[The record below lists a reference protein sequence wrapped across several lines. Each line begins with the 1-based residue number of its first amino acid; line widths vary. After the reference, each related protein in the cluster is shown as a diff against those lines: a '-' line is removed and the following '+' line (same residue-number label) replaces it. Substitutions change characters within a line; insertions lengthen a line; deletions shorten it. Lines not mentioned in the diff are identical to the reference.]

1 MPVNYAYN
9 PHEHRS
15 IAAAAIAD
23 ETGSLLDRDPCR
35 ESLGGWPTREPHLT
49 QDTPPGLDVPH
60 QPCRHF
66 PLRAQDLPKS
76 NRLSS
81 NLSLQSP
88 PPSCLPYPTTHCP
101 AGSPGSTCARENEN
115 PPACPCPYPAGRS
128 EPVLP
133 LATPIAALVTSARE
147 SAPKHS
153 ARPLAHDNILRPLD
167 HPSGSPRC
175 LLSTALRRRSF
186 SSLLQLRGPMRRP
199 HKG

>member
-1 MPVNYAYN
+1 MEAGRPV
-9 PHEHRS
+9 S
-15 IAAAAIAD
+15 
-23 ETGSLLDRDPCR
+23 
-35 ESLGGWPTREPHLT
+35 PTQNS
-49 QDTPPGLDVPH
+49 QDTPPGLDGPH

-66 PLRAQDLPKS
+66 PLRAQDLPKPD
-76 NRLSS
+76 RLSS
-81 NLSLQSP
+81 HLSLQSP
-88 PPSCLPYPTTHCP
+88 PLSCLPYTTTHCP
-101 AGSPGSTCARENEN
+101 AGSPGSTCAQGKEK
-115 PPACPCPYPAGRS
+115 PSACPYPTGPG

-199 HKG
+199 HRG

>member
-1 MPVNYAYN
+1 MLTVHMSIGVPLLLPLQTRWAACWTETPAENRLEAGRPVVPTQLPGY
-9 PHEHRS
+9 
-15 IAAAAIAD
+15 
-23 ETGSLLDRDPCR
+23 
-35 ESLGGWPTREPHLT
+35 PTRN
-49 QDTPPGLDVPH
+49 

-81 NLSLQSP
+81 NLSLWSP
-88 PPSCLPYPTTHCP
+88 PLSCLPYTTTHGP
-101 AGSPGSTCARENEN
+101 AGFPGSTCARENEN
-115 PPACPCPYPAGRS
+115 PPACPYPAGPG

-147 SAPKHS
+147 TAPKHS